1 MFNSFRERIINIFT
15 NRLTI
20 LWVIIA
26 FMGGVLIYRCYK
38 LQIIEGQTY
47 LDNFVLNQEK
57 TRDIPATR
65 GNIYDRNGKLLA
77 YNELAYSVKVED
89 TFDSSGSTKNME
101 LNTLLYNLIHMVEEN
116 GDRMLGDFKIFVNE
130 DDEFEFAVSG
140 NSLKRFLADVYDHS
154 LINELTDEELAS
166 GAEDIMIYLS
176 RATGKGFHYG
186 VGCYSDPDNKKS
198 DWIPGGGY
206 TKEEWLKIINIRF
219 AMSQTSFR
227 KYIGTTVATDVSDKT
242 VAVILENSDILP
254 GVTIEE
260 DTVRRYV
267 DSSYFAHLLG
277 YTGKISSEE
286 LEDLNNRLLEE
297 GNDSYTYSISDVVG
311 KSGIENSLETRI
323 QGIKGYEKVMV
334 NNTGKVISVLERQE
348 AVPGED
354 VYLTIDKDLTIAVY
368 SLVEQK
374 LAGLVA
380 SKIIN
385 AKEYVAGEN
394 SSSANIKI
402 PIYDV
407 YYQVIGNGIVNTKHF
422 TSENARETE
431 REVYQAYLEYKDLI
445 YEKLRNE
452 LFEKRSIYK
461 RLSNEFQVYESNIVQ
476 LLYKNGIIV
485 YDKIDQKDSM
495 YNSWTVDETVSLGEY
510 IDYCIA
516 MNWVDTSLLDINE
529 KYPSSEEIFEGVF
542 NAMIDIIDNNTEF
555 QKRFYKYMLLNEK
568 ISGRQ
573 ICMLLYEQDACN
585 IPIDEIEKL
594 KNGRISAYQFM
605 MNRITNIDITPAQL
619 ALDPCNASVVM
630 TDVNT
635 GQVLALVSY
644 PGYNNNLM
652 ANSVDATYFEKLT
665 NDKASPLL
673 NFATQY
679 KAAPGSTFKIVT
691 ATAGLME
698 NVISLRDPIR
708 CKGTFDT
715 IVPSP
720 KCWNVWGHG
729 NEITQTAIRDSCNY
743 YFYEVG
749 YRLSTKS
756 GVYDDAEGLAAL
768 AEYADL
774 YGLATT
780 SGIEISEYEPDVS
793 DNDAV
798 RSSIGQGT
806 NSYTTAQL
814 ARYVSAIANRGT
826 VYELTVIDHTQKAMG
841 NTAWINEPKVF
852 GKVDIPSDYWDV
864 FHKGMRDVVLTKS
877 YFNDVGVNVAGKTGT
892 AQQSKSR
899 PSHALFVSFAPYEE
913 PEIGMAVRIP
923 FGYSSDYAAQLARDI
938 YKLYF
943 DLVTE
948 EELLDGKADSPDGGI
963 TNEL

>member
-1 MFNSFRERIINIFT
+1 MFNSFRERLINIFT

-20 LWVIIA
+20 LWVIVA
-26 FMGGVLIYRCYK
+26 LLGGALIYRCYK

-57 TRDIPATR
+57 TRDLPATR
-65 GNIYDRNGKLLA
+65 GNIYDRTGKLLA
-77 YNELAYSVKVED
+77 YNELAYSVKIED
-89 TFDSSGSTKNME
+89 TFDSSGSAKNRE
-101 LNTLLYNLIHMVEEN
+101 LNTLLYNLIKMVETN
-116 GDRMLGDFKIFVNE
+116 GDRIICDFKIILNE
-130 DDEFEFAVSG
+130 DNEFEYSVSG
-140 NSLKRFLADVYDHS
+140 NSLNRFLADVYDHIS
-154 LINELTDEELAS
+154 VKDLTDEELAS
-166 GAEDIMIYLS
+166 TPEEVMNYLS
-176 RATGKGFHYG
+176 RASGKGYHYG
-186 VGCYSDPDNKKS
+186 VGQYEDSEDSKS
-198 DWIPGGGY
+198 KWLPGNGY
-206 TKEEWLKIINIRF
+206 TRDEWLKIVNIRYS
-219 AMSQTSFR
+219 MSQTSFR
-227 KYIGTTVATDVSDKT
+227 KYIGTTVATDVSEKT

-260 DTVRRYV
+260 DTVRRYI
-267 DSSYFAHLLG
+267 DSSYFSHLLG

-286 LEDLNNRLLEE
+286 LDALNQRLIDE
-297 GNDSYTYSISDVVG
+297 GITDYTYSISDVVG
-311 KSGIENSLETRI
+311 KGGIESSLETRI

-348 AVPGED
+348 ASAGED
-354 VYLTIDKDLTIAVY
+354 VYLTIDKDLTMAVY
-368 SLVEQK
+368 SIVEQK

-385 AKEYVAGEN
+385 AREYIPGQNA
-394 SSSANIKI
+394 SAANIKI

-407 YYQVIGNGIVNTKHF
+407 YYAVIGNSIVNIKHF
-422 TSENARETE
+422 DSPNAQETE
-431 REVYQAYLEYKDLI
+431 REVYEAYLSYKANMF
-445 YEKLRNE
+445 EKLRDE
-452 LFEKRSIYK
+452 LYNKRTVYS
-461 RLSNEFQVYESNIVQ
+461 RLSNEYQVYESNIVS
-476 LLYKNGIIV
+476 LLYKNDIILFE
-485 YDKIDQKDSM
+485 KIDPKDKT
-495 YNSWTVDETVSLGEY
+495 YNAWTVDENISLGEY
-510 IDYCIA
+510 LDYCIS
-516 MNWVDTSLLDINE
+516 MNWVDTAKLDIADR
-529 KYPSSEEIFEGVF
+529 YPSSEQIFEGIYE
-542 NAMIDIIDNNTEF
+542 AIIDIIENNTEF
-555 QKRFYKYMLLNEK
+555 QKRFYKYMLLNDK

-585 IPIDEIEKL
+585 IPIDDIEKL
-594 KNGRISAYQFM
+594 KSGRISSYQFM
-605 MNRITNIDITPAQL
+605 MNRIHNIDITPAQL
-619 ALDPCNASVVM
+619 ALDPCNASVVI
-630 TDVNT
+630 TNVNN
-635 GQVLALVSY
+635 GQVIAIVSY

-652 ANSVDATYFEKLT
+652 ANSVDPAYYEKLS

-679 KAAPGSTFKIVT
+679 KAAPGSTFKIVS

-698 NVISLRDPIR
+698 NVINLRDPIR
-708 CKGTFDT
+708 CKGTFDL

-729 NEITQTAIRDSCNY
+729 NETTQTAIRDSCNY

-749 YRLSTKS
+749 YRLSTKE

-774 YGLATT
+774 YGLSSK
-780 SGIEISEYEPDVS
+780 SGLEIPEYDPDIS

-798 RSSIGQGT
+798 RSAIGQGS

-826 VYELTVIDHTQKAMG
+826 VYNLTVVDHTQKAYG
-841 NTAWINEPKVF
+841 NTVWEHEPDIRNR
-852 GKVDIPSDYWDV
+852 VDIPSEYWDV
-864 FHKGMRDVVLTKS
+864 FHKGMRAVVQNKS
-877 YFNDVGVNVAGKTGT
+877 YFNDVAVNVAGKTGT
-892 AQQSKSR
+892 AQQSTSR
-899 PSHALFVSFAPYEE
+899 PSHALFVSFAPYEN

-938 YKLYF
+938 YKYYF

-948 EELLDGKADSPDGGI
+948 EELIDGKADSPDAGI